1 MRNPLWFRVG
11 DRVRARTSGF
21 VPVGT
26 HGIVRQILQ
35 NVLDMYYV
43 QFDGY
48 EQPHL
53 MHVRDLERV
62 TDEPKARP

>member
-1 MRNPLWFRVG
+1 MGSLFQFRVG

-21 VPVGT
+21 VPAGT
-26 HGIVRQILQ
+26 PGIVCQVLH
-35 NVLDMYYV
+35 NVLDMYYI

-53 MHVRDLERV
+53 MHMRDLERV
-62 TDEPKARP
+62 TNEPRARA

>member
-1 MRNPLWFRVG
+1 MRNPFQFRVG

-21 VPVGT
+21 VPAGT
-26 HGIVRQILQ
+26 HGTVRQILQ

-53 MHVRDLERV
+53 MPARDVERV
-62 TDEPKARP
+62 TDDPKARS